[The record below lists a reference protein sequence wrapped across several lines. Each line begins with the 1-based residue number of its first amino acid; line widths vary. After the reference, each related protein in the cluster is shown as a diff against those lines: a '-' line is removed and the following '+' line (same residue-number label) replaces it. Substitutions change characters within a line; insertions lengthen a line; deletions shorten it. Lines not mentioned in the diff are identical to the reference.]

1 MTQIDFYILQDA
13 GGTQL
18 QRFACRLVDKAWQ
31 RGLRCHINTATP
43 EQAERIDDLLWTF
56 RDISFLPHAKGITN
70 SEDSQRLAA
79 VIGTGTEP
87 AGELNVLINLSP
99 EVPAFFSRFE
109 RVAELVD
116 NDESRRTAG
125 RERFR
130 FYRDRGYPLESHN
143 IR

>member
-1 MTQIDFYILQDA
+1 MTRVDFYILQDS
-13 GGTQL
+13 GGDAL
-18 QRFACRLVDKAWQ
+18 QRFACRLVEKAWG

-43 EQAERIDDLLWTF
+43 EQASRLDDLLWTF
-56 RDISFLPHAKGITN
+56 RDTSFLPHGPNTVDADTAA
-70 SEDSQRLAA
+70 RLAA
-79 VIGTGTEP
+79 IVATGDEP
-87 AGELNVLINLSP
+87 CSEADVLINLDT

-116 NDESRRTAG
+116 NDSDRRNAG

-130 FYRDRGYPLESHN
+130 YYRDRGYPLDSHN